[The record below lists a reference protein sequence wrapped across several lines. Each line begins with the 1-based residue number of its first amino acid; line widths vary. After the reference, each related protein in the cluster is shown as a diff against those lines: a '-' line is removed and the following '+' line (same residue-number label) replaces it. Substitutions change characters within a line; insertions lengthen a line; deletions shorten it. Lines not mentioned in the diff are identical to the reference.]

1 MIGIKDI
8 EFQDDCVDAL
18 INYNS
23 TNKKG
28 VIVKA
33 PTGSGKT
40 IVLIKYID
48 TYFRTYGTN
57 TVFVWFCPGAGELE
71 EQSKA
76 EFEKHI
82 KDRTAKNLD
91 DALRT
96 GFDAGDTVF
105 INWEQVNS
113 KTSKAMTENEHKN
126 LMDQIIKAH
135 RNNLK
140 FVIIVDEE
148 HAFNTRNS
156 QAVITEFNSNFM
168 VRVSATA
175 KKADNYEWVEIP
187 ESAVINEGLITKAL
201 YINEGVSAGTVENEN
216 ALLLKLADDKR
227 KAIREEYRKF
237 GKTINPLVIIQ
248 FPDSSSELIE
258 KVEELLNSMGYSYEN
273 KALSKWMSDSSDKI
287 NLDGLTEKSA
297 EQAFLLMKQAVAT
310 GWNCTR
316 AKILVK
322 LREHMSED
330 FKIQTIGRI
339 RRMPEAKHYENE
351 LLDNCYLYTFDEEYT
366 AGVRKELFSAYDVK
380 RIILKEKCK
389 TFTIKKE
396 NKDLDAG
403 GISEKDVY
411 KKVNTF
417 LRQKL
422 KLETSTKKN
431 KTIFETAEFDI
442 SARIKSDVKTG
453 KVILTDD
460 VATGGDTITLDR
472 KVKTH
477 NDGIELQHST
487 NVLKSELKT
496 NYATTERVLRKL
508 FYGSKNGGKLLRLT
522 TAEYYAFIINNEDK
536 LKHLFREAMAE
547 MMADPEFKLLPKTS
561 EFKIPEEELLLYGD
575 AETVKEMLSNAYNDY
590 TDNCF
595 VKRSKPER
603 LFERHCEKAGA
614 VDWVYKNGDSG
625 QQYFSIVYYDGLLNQ
640 CLFYPDYIVKLKDE
654 SIWLIEAKG
663 GEDGSGHDE
672 NIDKYAEKKF
682 NALKE
687 FASHYHVNFGF
698 VRNKVVDDIPQL
710 FLNNTTYTED
720 MGDKWVAIEKF
731 IK

>member
-8 EFQDDCVDAL
+8 EFQNDCVNKL

-23 TNKKG
+23 TSKKG
-28 VIVKA
+28 VVVKA

-40 IVLIKYID
+40 IILIKYID
-48 TYFRTYGTN
+48 TYFRTYGKD

-76 EFEKHI
+76 EFENHI
-82 KDRTAKNLD
+82 KDRTAKTLED
-91 DALRT
+91 VLRA

-113 KTSKAMTENEHKN
+113 SKSKAMTESEHKN
-126 LMDQIIKAH
+126 LLDQIIKAH

-148 HAFNTRNS
+148 HAYNTTKS
-156 QAVITEFNSNFM
+156 KAVITEFNSNFM

-175 KKADNYEWVEIP
+175 KKADQYEWIEIP

-201 YINEGVSAGTVENEN
+201 YINEGVTAGTVENEN
-216 ALLLKLADDKR
+216 ELLLQLADAKR
-227 KAIREEYRKF
+227 KTIKAEYK
-237 GKTINPLVIIQ
+237 KLEKSINPLVVIQ
-248 FPDSSSELIE
+248 FPDNSSELIDRIE
-258 KVEELLNSMGYSYEN
+258 KLLRDMGYSYEN
-273 KALSKWMSDSSDKI
+273 KALAKWMSDSSDKI
-287 NLDGLTEKSA
+287 NLEGLTNKNA
-297 EQAFLLMKQAVAT
+297 EQVFLLMKQAVAT

-330 FKIQTIGRI
+330 FQIQTIGRI
-339 RRMPEAKHYENE
+339 RRMPESKHYENDV
-351 LLDNCYLYTFDEEYT
+351 LDNCYLYTFDEEYT
-366 AGVRKELFSAYDVK
+366 AGVKKELFSAYDVK
-380 RIILKEKCK
+380 RISLKDKCK
-389 TFTIKKE
+389 TFTLSKQ

-411 KKVNTF
+411 KKVNAF

-422 KLETSTKKN
+422 NLDTSTKKN
-431 KTIFETAEFDI
+431 RTIFETAGYDI
-442 SARIKSDVKTG
+442 STTIKSKVKTG
-453 KVILTDD
+453 KVVLTED
-460 VATGGDTITLDR
+460 VASSGDTITLDR
-472 KVKTH
+472 TVKTH

-496 NYATTERVLRKL
+496 NYATAERILRKL
-508 FYGSKNGGKLLRLT
+508 FYGSKNGGKILKLS
-522 TAEYYAFIINNEDK
+522 TAEYYAFVINNEDA

-547 MMADPEFKLLPKTS
+547 MMADPEFRLLPKTS
-561 EFKIPEEELLLYGD
+561 EFKMPEEDLLPYGD
-575 AETVKEMLSNAYNDY
+575 ADTIKELLSNAYNDY

-603 LFERHCEKAGA
+603 LFERYCEKSDT

-640 CLFYPDYIVKLKDE
+640 CLFYPDYIVKLKDGN
-654 SIWLIEAKG
+654 IWLIEAKG
-663 GEDGSGHDE
+663 GESESGHDE

-682 NALKE
+682 YALKE
-687 FASHYHVNFGF
+687 YASHYHVNFGF
-698 VRNKVVDDIPQL
+698 VRNKVVDDMPQL
-710 FLNNTTYTED
+710 FLNNTTYTEE
-720 MGDKWVAIEKF
+720 MGDQWKELDSF